1 VTCGTSADANPQ
13 TDIRPIFWDYLK
25 VFGSTLGTRED
36 FRQVL
41 NFLSLSRTKP
51 LIDQVFSLQMP
62 AEHSNGWQRKT
73 TLEKLFCAWTRNP
86 YASHSK
92 RKIRLTLKR

>member
-36 FRQVL
+36 FRRVL
-41 NFLSLSRTKP
+41 NFLSRSRTKP
-51 LIDQVFSLQMP
+51 LIDQVFSLKDAGQ
-62 AEHSNGWQRKT
+62 AQQ
-73 TLEKLFCAWTRNP
+73 
-86 YASHSK
+86 
-92 RKIRLTLKR
+92 RLTEGKHLGKIILRMDA